1 MGQKD
6 IDSFINT
13 YVQALRDQNAAI
25 FAGAGL
31 SIPSGIVDW
40 KGLLRGI
47 AKDLGLDVD
56 KEDDLITV
64 AQFHVNERGGRHGI
78 NQTLIDEFS
87 RRSAVTEN
95 HKILSSLPIRTYWT
109 TNYDT
114 LIEES
119 LKVARKKADVKVT
132 VESMATTTPRRDA
145 VVYKI
150 HGDISLPHKAVVT
163 KEDYELYD
171 TTRHL
176 FSMALQGDLVSK
188 TFLFLGFSF
197 SDPNLNYI
205 LSRIRGLLGEN
216 RREHFCLM
224 RKVQRSDFRKQA
236 DFQYAQA
243 KQNLQ
248 TRDLKRYGIIG
259 ILVDDYGEYTQ
270 ILQRISRKYR
280 MSRVFISGSASEYNP
295 WTDSN
300 AKKLIREI
308 SQRLIKEGFGVVSGF
323 GLGVGSYVVNG
334 ILEQLDHEGTQML
347 DDRIILRP
355 FPFDISDP
363 KERKRQ
369 WTAYREE
376 ILSHAGVA
384 VFLFGN
390 KTDSSGSVVM
400 ADGVEEEF
408 SMAIKKGISVIPVGS
423 TGSVA
428 KKLYR
433 KVLDDFERYFP
444 KRGYKGLFKGLDKM
458 DSPVQVASHV
468 VKFIKKLREET

>member
-1 MGQKD
+1 
-6 IDSFINT
+6 
-13 YVQALRDQNAAI
+13 
-25 FAGAGL
+25 
-31 SIPSGIVDW
+31 
-40 KGLLRGI
+40 
-47 AKDLGLDVD
+47 
-56 KEDDLITV
+56 
-64 AQFHVNERGGRHGI
+64 
-78 NQTLIDEFS
+78 
-87 RRSAVTEN
+87 
-95 HKILSSLPIRTYWT
+95 
-109 TNYDT
+109 
-114 LIEES
+114 
-119 LKVARKKADVKVT
+119 
-132 VESMATTTPRRDA
+132 MATTTPRRD
-145 VVYKI
+145 VIIYKM

-224 RKVQRSDFRKQA
+224 RRVQRSDFKKQA

-243 KQNLQ
+243 KQDLQ

-259 ILVDDYGEYTQ
+259 LLVDDYGEYTH

-280 MSRVFISGSASEYNP
+280 MSRVFISGSASEYIP

-308 SQRLIKEGFGVVSGF
+308 SRQLIKEGFGVVSGF

-347 DDRIILRP
+347 DDRIVLRP

-376 ILSHAGVA
+376 ILSHAGVV

-390 KTDSSGSVVM
+390 KTDSSGSTVM

-408 SMAIKKGISVIPVGS
+408 SMAINKGIVVVPVGS

-428 KKLYR
+428 KKLY
-433 KVLDDFERYFP
+433 KQVYDDFEKYYP

-458 DSPVQVASHV
+458 GSPVQVASHV